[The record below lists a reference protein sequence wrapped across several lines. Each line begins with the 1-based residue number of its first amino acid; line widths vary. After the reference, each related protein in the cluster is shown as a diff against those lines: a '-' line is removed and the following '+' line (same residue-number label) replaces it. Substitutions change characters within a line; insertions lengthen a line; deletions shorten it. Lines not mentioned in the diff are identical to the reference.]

1 MAAEPDPYRMLG
13 LDRTASLDDVKRA
26 YRRLAKA
33 NHPDAA
39 GDASTPRFLA
49 IQAAYERLVGTA
61 PGRTRPAPGSPAAT
75 PPPPWQA
82 DPARTDATHRAYS
95 GRARRPAAESGTR
108 TGRSSRPGTSSRS
121 SSTGA
126 SASDPAGPSAS
137 EAAGGS
143 GSDWTSRKATL
154 GSTSYDGTDREAFEP
169 DWVGASWYGT
179 SSGTYWT
186 TNPREYADPR
196 KHGPE
201 YQARARRAAR
211 SAQVTTDGAPAPAA
225 PAEPTATGAPVADGS
240 AVAGEDRAATE
251 EELVPGKPSGEP
263 TADRL
268 SIGRRIV
275 RAILLARRAF
285 SGPTGPTGPVS

>member
-1 MAAEPDPYRMLG
+1 MAAEPDPYRVLG

-39 GDASTPRFLA
+39 GDAATPRFLA
-49 IQAAYERLVGTA
+49 IQAAYERLVGPA
-61 PGRTRPAPGSPAAT
+61 PGRTRSAPGSTTAAPA
-75 PPPPWQA
+75 PPWQA
-82 DPARTDATHRAYS
+82 DPARSDATHRAYS
-95 GRARRPAAESGTR
+95 GRARRPAGENGTR
-108 TGRSSRPGTSSRS
+108 TGRSSRPGTSTGTS
-121 SSTGA
+121 SFGPDGRTGPA
-126 SASDPAGPSAS
+126 SS
-137 EAAGGS
+137 ETAGGS
-143 GSDWTSRKATL
+143 RSDWTSRKATL

-211 SAQVTTDGAPAPAA
+211 AAQVATDGARAP
-225 PAEPTATGAPVADGS
+225 EAT
-240 AVAGEDRAATE
+240 AATAASVGVE
-251 EELVPGKPSGEP
+251 DLATADDGLAAMDEELVPGKPPGEP
-263 TADRL
+263 SADRL
-268 SIGRRIV
+268 SLGRRIV
-275 RAILLARRAF
+275 RAVLMARR
-285 SGPTGPTGPVS
+285 SPSGPTGPVS

>member
-1 MAAEPDPYRMLG
+1 MLG
-13 LDRTASLDDVKRA
+13 LDRTASLDDIKRA

-39 GDASTPRFLA
+39 GDAATPRFLA
-49 IQAAYERLVGTA
+49 IQAAYERLVGPA
-61 PGRTRPAPGSPAAT
+61 PGRTRPATGSPAAT
-75 PPPPWQA
+75 PTPPWQA

-95 GRARRPAAESGTR
+95 GRARRPAGASGAR
-108 TGRSSRPGTSSRS
+108 TGRSSRPGTSSGPS
-121 SSTGA
+121 SSG
-126 SASDPAGPSAS
+126 SAGPSAS

-143 GSDWTSRKATL
+143 GSYWQPRKATL

-201 YQARARRAAR
+201 YQARARRASR
-211 SAQVTTDGAPAPAA
+211 PAQVTTDGAPAPAA
-225 PAEPTATGAPVADGS
+225 TAATGAPVAE
-240 AVAGEDRAATE
+240 EDLAAME
-251 EELVPGKPSGEP
+251 EEVVPGKPPGEPPGEP

-275 RAILLARRAF
+275 RAILMARRSI